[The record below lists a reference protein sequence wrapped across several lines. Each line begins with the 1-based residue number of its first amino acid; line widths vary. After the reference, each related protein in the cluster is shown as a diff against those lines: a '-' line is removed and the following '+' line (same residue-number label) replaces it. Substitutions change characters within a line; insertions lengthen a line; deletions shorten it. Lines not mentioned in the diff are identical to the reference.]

1 MIDIHN
7 QCGYCRYAGMQVHVK
22 IMKMSLISIEINA
35 FLYNSYTES
44 IWTAAVKSFE
54 NHMRP
59 SEERVGGKLKM
70 QFKNVNTNTLQVC

>member
-1 MIDIHN
+1 
-7 QCGYCRYAGMQVHVK
+7 MQVHIKNHENV
-22 IMKMSLISIEINA
+22 IYYLEINA

-70 QFKNVNTNTLQVC
+70 QFKNVNTNTLQVRC